1 MSQVENVMSELESI
15 GVIGDGKVLLFKPA
29 SKPAL
34 AEAPPLE
41 EPATEEASEPAEEPV
56 EPAEEPGPSHA
67 EIAALSRRAIK
78 KLEAVIEAVQ
88 DLQTVFQELHE
99 ATSQGEPHEEIQEE
113 A

>member
-1 MSQVENVMSELESI
+1 MSQTENVLSELESI
-15 GVIGDGKVLLFKPA
+15 GVIGDGKVVLFKPA
-29 SKPAL
+29 AKPGL
-34 AEAPPLE
+34 AEAPPPSEPESEE
-41 EPATEEASEPAEEPV
+41 EPSTSREEL
-56 EPAEEPGPSHA
+56 
-67 EIAALSRRAIK
+67 AALSLKALK